1 MFLVKLTICLTIY
14 LLVTCERLFNIYV
27 QQQKEKATRQ
37 LCLPIHLEAR
47 TLLKFKEIVTVLS
60 DQSVTR
66 SVPFSRSFSQL
77 SELTDFNQ
85 FSVCVK
91 CQLVNR

>member
-1 MFLVKLTICLTIY
+1 MFSYRK
-14 LLVTCERLFNIYV
+14 
-27 QQQKEKATRQ
+27 KRQ

-77 SELTDFNQ
+77 SDLTDFNQ

-91 CQLVNR
+91 YLSIVKKNCRMR